1 MKVSIDNRIPLLGM
15 TPAELKNVAEEL
27 ALPKFVAKQMADWLY
42 SKCVADIDVMRYLSK
57 AAREK
62 LSA

>member
-27 ALPKFVAKQMADWLY
+27 TLVKT
-42 SKCVADIDVMRYLSK
+42 
-57 AAREK
+57 
-62 LSA
+62 